1 LSVKGING
9 ATSGATSL
17 IQNEI
22 FHHVVLF
29 PIVVAPGDSL
39 SLKERRKLLYTP
51 FTTYS
56 TPGRPVSLTFALV
69 DRLRKSRF
77 HLQARLCCTACNII
91 SLTWMVGLRFDGVV
105 GYRICLTHRRPPVRA
120 RVEPFFLYGP
130 LLHSIR
136 LHVTPPAFHF
146 MAH

>member
-1 LSVKGING
+1 MSVKGING

-39 SLKERRKLLYTP
+39 SLKETRKLLYTP

-56 TPGRPVSLTFALV
+56 TPGRPISLTFALV

-77 HLQARLCCTACNII
+77 HLQARLLLGVSAVTACSII

-120 RVEPFFLYGP
+120 RVEPFFLW
-130 LLHSIR
+130 SS
-136 LHVTPPAFHF
+136 PPFYPTA
-146 MAH
+146 

>member
-1 LSVKGING
+1 VSVKGING

-22 FHHVVLF
+22 FHHVSF
-29 PIVVAPGDSL
+29 PIVVAPGDCFAL
-39 SLKERRKLLYTP
+39 EKLLYAP

-56 TPGRPVSLTFALV
+56 PPGRPVSLTFALV

-77 HLQARLCCTACNII
+77 HLQARLLLGVSAVNACSII

-120 RVEPFFLYGP
+120 RVEPFFL
-130 LLHSIR
+130 
-136 LHVTPPAFHF
+136 
-146 MAH
+146 

>member
-1 LSVKGING
+1 VSVKGING

-22 FHHVVLF
+22 FHHVSF
-29 PIVVAPGDSL
+29 PIVVAPGDCFAL
-39 SLKERRKLLYTP
+39 ENLLYAP

-56 TPGRPVSLTFALV
+56 PPGRSVPLTFALV